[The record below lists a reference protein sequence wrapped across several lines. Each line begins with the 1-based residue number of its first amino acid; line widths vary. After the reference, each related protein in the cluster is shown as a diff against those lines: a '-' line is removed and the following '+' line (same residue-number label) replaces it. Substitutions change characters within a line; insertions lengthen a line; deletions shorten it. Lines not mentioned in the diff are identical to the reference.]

1 MTQKMRLIIA
11 LILIY
16 FTYGMLLN
24 TVGTVILRA
33 IASLDVSKAQAG
45 WFDGFKDISIAAV
58 SFITASYLPRFGLKR
73 AMQAGLILSAI
84 ACIMLRLVPGYIAI
98 CLHYM
103 LIGISFAVVKVGL
116 YAMIGLA
123 TDDSKAHASLTSIV
137 EGGFM
142 VGVLSVTLLFSLF
155 VGNTLVDT
163 SHDWLNTYWVLAAMC
178 VVSLLMLSSVVVD
191 EQAARPDA
199 AQASIIDMLKLA
211 RLPLVLVFIC
221 CAFIYVFIEQG
232 IGTWLPTF
240 NNEVLGLPQSMSV
253 VAGSFY
259 AGAIAAGRILS
270 GAAMRKLGW
279 YPVVMCCLGI
289 VIATILLIGPLSHR
303 SAHSPISDWAHAPLA
318 AYLFLGIGFFLAPI
332 YPTIVSVL
340 LSASP
345 KSRHTELMGLV
356 VIFSALGGTAGSRL
370 TAVLFASVS
379 GATAFA
385 SMVFPA
391 AMLMVGLYLLRHRQL
406 AADSINRSEV
416 SSVRF

>member
-1 MTQKMRLIIA
+1 MTQKTRLILA

-33 IASLDVSKAQAG
+33 TASLAVSKAQAG

-58 SFITASYLPRFGLKR
+58 SFLSASYLPRFGLKR
-73 AMQAGLILSAI
+73 AMQVGLALSAV
-84 ACIMLRLVPGYIAI
+84 ACIMLRLMPSYVAI
-98 CLHYM
+98 CGHYM
-103 LIGISFAVVKVGL
+103 LIGTSFAFVKVGL

-142 VGVLSVTLLFSLF
+142 VGVLAVTLLFSQF

-163 SHDWLNTYWVLAAMC
+163 SHDWLNTYWILAVMC
-178 VVSLLMLSSVVVD
+178 GASFLMLSSVTVD

-199 AQASIIDMLKLA
+199 AHASITEMLKLA
-211 RLPLVLVFIC
+211 RLPLVLIFIC

-240 NNEVLGLPQSMSV
+240 NNEVLRLPQSMSV

-259 AGAIAAGRILS
+259 AGAIAAGRIIS
-270 GAAMRKLGW
+270 GVAMRKIGW
-279 YPVVMCCLGI
+279 FPVLMGSLAVVAG
-289 VIATILLIGPLSHR
+289 AILLIGPLSGSENHV
-303 SAHSPISDWAHAPLA
+303 AITNWAHAPLA
-318 AYLFLGIGFFLAPI
+318 AYLFLAIGFFLAPI

-370 TAVLFASVS
+370 TAVLFATLS

-385 SMVFPA
+385 SMVVPA
-391 AMLMVGLYLLRHRQL
+391 GLLAIGLVLLRRQQ
-406 AADSINRSEV
+406 RV
-416 SSVRF
+416 SSPSH

>member
-1 MTQKMRLIIA
+1 MTQKTRLIFA

-33 IASLDVSKAQAG
+33 TASLAVSKAQAG

-58 SFITASYLPRFGLKR
+58 SFLSASYLPRFGLKR
-73 AMQAGLILSAI
+73 AMQVGLALSAV
-84 ACIMLRLVPGYIAI
+84 ACVLLRLVPGYVAI
-98 CLHYM
+98 CLHFM
-103 LIGISFAVVKVGL
+103 LIGTSFAFVKVGL

-123 TDDSKAHASLTSIV
+123 TNDSKAHASLTSIV

-142 VGVLSVTLLFSLF
+142 IGVLAVTLLFSQF

-163 SHDWLNTYWVLAAMC
+163 SHDWLNTYWILAVMCGLSLAVLT
-178 VVSLLMLSSVVVD
+178 SVTVD
-191 EQAARPDA
+191 EQATRPDA
-199 AQASIIDMLKLA
+199 AHASITEMLKLA
-211 RLPLVLVFIC
+211 RLPLVLIFIC

-240 NNEVLGLPQSMSV
+240 NNEVLHLPQSMSV

-259 AGAIAAGRILS
+259 AGAIAAGRIVS
-270 GAAMRKLGW
+270 GVTMRKIGW
-279 YPVVMCCLGI
+279 FPVLMGSLAV
-289 VIATILLIGPLSHR
+289 VAAAILLIGPLSGSEGH
-303 SAHSPISDWAHAPLA
+303 APITTWAHAPFA
-318 AYLFLGIGFFLAPI
+318 AYLFLAIGFFLAPI

-370 TAVLFASVS
+370 TAVLFASLS

-385 SMVFPA
+385 SMVVPA
-391 AMLMVGLYLLRHRQL
+391 GLLAIGLVLLRRQQAL
-406 AADSINRSEV
+406 NV
-416 SSVRF
+416 G